1 MGGPGTTTKG
11 YPMAA
16 PRQNNIF
23 PQSNQA
29 NGTPLPHQS
38 SAVKLVIHHGEDKLV
53 VVALSSINLADLTE
67 KVTKKI
73 RLISGRKGPMEAL
86 RIRYIDEDGDKI
98 LMHDDEDVQM
108 AFELSRNLGTDVN
121 LVVV

>member
-1 MGGPGTTTKG
+1 MG
-11 YPMAA
+11 AA
-16 PRQNNIF
+16 RQTNVLSHSI
-23 PQSNQA
+23 QSN
-29 NGTPLPHQS
+29 GTQPPHQS

-53 VVALSSINLADLTE
+53 VVVLSSINLADLTE

-73 RLISGRKGPMEAL
+73 RLISGRKGPMDAL